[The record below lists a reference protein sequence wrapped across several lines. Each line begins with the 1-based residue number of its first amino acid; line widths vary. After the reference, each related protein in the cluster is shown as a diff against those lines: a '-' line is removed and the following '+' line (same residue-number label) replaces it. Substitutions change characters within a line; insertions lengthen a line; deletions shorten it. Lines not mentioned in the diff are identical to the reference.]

1 MTEELESTSQSQTCT
16 RKRSRSLVVCC
27 PSDPLQLSESQE
39 NHSIWEVCSGNR
51 WDAPKTATPA
61 ASIGQQKGPDSSPRQ
76 QRLYTTQPLLHK
88 LNELGY
94 KVLPRL
100 LYSPDLSQPTTTS
113 SSIWTIFC
121 RENASTTS
129 RRQKILSK
137 TSLKR
142 GFLHNRNKQTFLISK
157 TVLIVMV
164 PILIN
169 KNVFDPS
176 YND

>member
-113 SSIWTIFC
+113 SSIWKFFAGKTLPQLKCQSTEKWVNKMLFYFKLL
-121 RENASTTS
+121 EFAFYLTLFTVQNAY
-129 RRQKILSK
+129 KINSK
-137 TSLKR
+137 
-142 GFLHNRNKQTFLISK
+142 Q
-157 TVLIVMV
+157 
-164 PILIN
+164 
-169 KNVFDPS
+169 
-176 YND
+176 